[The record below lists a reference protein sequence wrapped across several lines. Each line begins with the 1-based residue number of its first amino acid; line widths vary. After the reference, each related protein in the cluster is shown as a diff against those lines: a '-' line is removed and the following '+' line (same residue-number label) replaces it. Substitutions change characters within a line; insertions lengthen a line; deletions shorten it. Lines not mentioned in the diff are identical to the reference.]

1 MRRRLALLAALAVLG
16 LGAGCGGSDDSGPPQ
31 GAGQPGAAARDCE
44 SAPPSSVAD
53 GVNDDQGGSRPGTDP
68 CAGE

>member
-1 MRRRLALLAALAVLG
+1 MRRSVVLVAVLAALG
-16 LGAGCGGSDDSGPPQ
+16 LGAGCGS
-31 GAGQPGAAARDCE
+31 E
-44 SAPPSSVAD
+44 SESEPVAAPPGSTGPREPCASQPPGRVAD